1 MLDEDGVSALQGGAA
16 LGEIERAR
24 GWVVEGMVRDVE
36 EEPLE
41 LVLYIVE
48 GFTDEEVVVSRVAN
62 VRRGM
67 REKLGERSQVNG
79 CGCLSDGVG
88 AEETREGHPCT
99 GEGRQERS
107 FRHPDRAGRANGR
120 QEAYKEVSVQTLGER
135 T

>member
-1 MLDEDGVSALQGGAA
+1 LDEDGVSALQGGAA

-67 REKLGERSQVNG
+67 REKLGE
-79 CGCLSDGVG
+79 
-88 AEETREGHPCT
+88 
-99 GEGRQERS
+99 
-107 FRHPDRAGRANGR
+107 
-120 QEAYKEVSVQTLGER
+120 
-135 T
+135 

>member
-1 MLDEDGVSALQGGAA
+1 M
-16 LGEIERAR
+16 GEIERAR

-67 REKLGERSQVNG
+67 REKLGE
-79 CGCLSDGVG
+79 
-88 AEETREGHPCT
+88 
-99 GEGRQERS
+99 
-107 FRHPDRAGRANGR
+107 
-120 QEAYKEVSVQTLGER
+120 
-135 T
+135 